1 MEQENSNNLSE
12 RKLTI
17 KRKYTDLHPAQE
29 VGASA
34 KVRNKVLEAI
44 KDGKITKAEFDKLV
58 SEFSKDA
65 RRWLQRNA
73 QYFNVSEDGISLSKS
88 GSRILNQIKT
98 NTEPKMKKLV
108 MESFSDFVALNSV
121 NEDLLVEST
130 RSQIGVID
138 KRGNI
143 TSTYVHYDG
152 YPEGVGAMAKKHYS
166 DTKKMKELLK
176 LGKSGISF
184 LEPGIEGGDGH
195 SFKNPTAG
203 QTVFYGRDRGEK
215 RNTIE
220 KGRMSDVRDYLS
232 DALYYCD
239 YVYLWHEGE
248 KQWYMASNGMRNLEV
263 FESSNYIVERR
274 PRGRQAKDSEGVELY
289 KNIHRLFSDMR
300 VDKTGGNKDKS
311 LKENPA
317 ALAEKYCEDMV
328 EAIKKAL
335 AHKYK
340 AAAGMQADVDKS
352 QAALAKVLPAV
363 EAFMKKPNKS
373 TLSKAFQA
381 KVFWWGQSNGAL
393 IGLDGEWGE
402 DNIIE
407 SVESDEEMVTE
418 ALKSSKLRNL
428 MNMSGASNNYWGS
441 RNKQHG
447 LAKAFYG
454 LTKIKLDTLEDSAF
468 IDYENPQRAFKEL
481 SKDEDFVVFYIV
493 DAEKSNPHYDDWSY
507 KTLYPGLLA
516 LTRGKEFLTVKYD
529 SNDQNR
535 ISKSGAS
542 GGQKYGSRRTLSSA
556 KGSDMAGAVG
566 GSKKYKGSEGS
577 GISSV
582 KRAAELADRAIA
594 INIKTSGESSYDQR
608 EARLKSKEGAV
619 AFKSAADFKKANRA
633 RYEEILANK
642 AASLPLDKM
651 VNDAIDQI
659 TDQIKDGLAKNE
671 IGRYGDV
678 IIGRDPKGRECRMRD
693 ASNHMSQILDKYSR
707 YVEYS
712 VKAKQEKESGY
723 SSGYYEREVKN
734 YAKKLKTD
742 ISKVKNLNYV
752 W

>member
-17 KRKYTDLHPAQE
+17 KRKYTDLHPAKE

-98 NTEPKMKKLV
+98 NTEPKMRKLV

-184 LEPGIEGGDGH
+184 LEPGIEGGDDH
-195 SFKNPTAG
+195 SFKNPAAG

-263 FESSNYIVERR
+263 FES
-274 PRGRQAKDSEGVELY
+274 
-289 KNIHRLFSDMR
+289 
-300 VDKTGGNKDKS
+300 VD
-311 LKENPA
+311 
-317 ALAEKYCEDMV
+317 
-328 EAIKKAL
+328 
-335 AHKYK
+335 
-340 AAAGMQADVDKS
+340 
-352 QAALAKVLPAV
+352 
-363 EAFMKKPNKS
+363 
-373 TLSKAFQA
+373 
-381 KVFWWGQSNGAL
+381 
-393 IGLDGEWGE
+393 
-402 DNIIE
+402 
-407 SVESDEEMVTE
+407 SDEEMVVE

-428 MNMSGASNNYWGS
+428 MNMSDASNNYWGS

-468 IDYENPQRAFKEL
+468 IDYADPRKAFKEL

-493 DAEKSNPHYDDWSY
+493 DAEKKNPHYDSWSY
-507 KTLYPGLLA
+507 RTLHPGLLA

-535 ISKSGAS
+535 IAKSGAS

-566 GSKKYKGSEGS
+566 GSKKYRGSEGS

-608 EARLKSKEGAV
+608 ESRLKSKEGAI
-619 AFKSAADFKKANRA
+619 AFKSAADFKKANKA

-678 IIGRDPKGRECRMRD
+678 IIGKDPKGRECRMRD

-707 YVEYS
+707 YVEYAN
-712 VKAKQEKESGY
+712 KAKEEKESGF
-723 SSGYYEREVKN
+723 SSGYYEREMKN

-742 ISKVKNLNYV
+742 VSKVKNLNYV